1 MSNTTTSDSH
11 LPRSLYA
18 PQTDPRA
25 HAREMVDSVFNDK
38 FMIILSVIII
48 PIILSYYFF
57 KLTPAEE
64 SFLNIV
70 DWVIVVLFVIEYVSK
85 LYLAQNRWQHF
96 KSPWNLVDLF
106 IIAVPFIQLTQ
117 VLRLGVQGHPSLLL
131 RLLTIPRT
139 FAIGGRAAIGRRAK
153 KPPAAIPSEQPET
166 VIMQVNPDR
175 TVQTLNWDQ
184 LKAHMEDS
192 AKQEWF
198 DIRNISEG
206 GFSRL
211 SEILHI
217 PEPQLK
223 SGLIDEIYPHI
234 DHAEDMSFIFLQ
246 SGKIVYPQ
254 TASSYLTIARSGIV
268 IIYSRTKIVTASKH
282 SVDLVKK
289 ATAALPKNKID
300 GSFTATTLYAILM
313 STLNDY
319 RNLLS
324 ETEIEVLKIGSLSKS
339 RLPKDFL
346 ERMYRFEKEV
356 SRVQSNLVHLK
367 EMLTLINSG
376 NMLVDRFS
384 PAEAQSFR
392 VLQDTVT
399 YLSDL
404 AEDLVGNMQG
414 IIDLYINQTSFD
426 TNRILKILA
435 VITALSVIP
444 SSIGGVMG
452 MNLLDV
458 PFAAVLWQMVLVIG
472 IIMTFLAYVTLKL
485 GWLKN

>member
-1 MSNTTTSDSH
+1 
-11 LPRSLYA
+11 
-18 PQTDPRA
+18 
-25 HAREMVDSVFNDK
+25 MVNSVFSDK
-38 FMIILSVIII
+38 FMIALSVIII

-57 KLTPAEE
+57 KLTPTEE
-64 SFLNIV
+64 NFLNIV
-70 DWVIVVLFVIEYVSK
+70 DWIIVILFVVEYVSK

-106 IIAVPFIQLTQ
+106 IIAVPFVQLTQ
-117 VLRLGVQGHPSLLL
+117 VFRIGFQGHPSLLL
-131 RLLTIPRT
+131 RLLTIPRA
-139 FAIGGRAAIGRRAK
+139 FAIGGRAAIGRRQK
-153 KPPAAIPSEQPET
+153 KLPAAIPQEQPET
-166 VIMQVNPDR
+166 VIMQVGPDR
-175 TVQTLNWDQ
+175 AVQALNWEQ
-184 LKAHMEDS
+184 LQTHVADS
-192 AKQEWF
+192 TGQEWF
-198 DIRNISEG
+198 DIRNISDE

-234 DHAEDMSFIFLQ
+234 DHAEEISFIFLQ
-246 SGKIVYPQ
+246 SGKVVYPQ
-254 TASSYLTIARSGIV
+254 TAASYLTIVRSGVV
-268 IIYSRTKIVTASKH
+268 IIYSRNKVFTVSKH

-289 ATAALPKNKID
+289 AQGALPKAKME

-313 STLNDY
+313 SILNDY
-319 RNLLS
+319 KKLLS
-324 ETEIEVLKIGSLSKS
+324 ETELEVLKIGGLPKS

-356 SRVQSNLVHLK
+356 SRVQSNLVHFK
-367 EMLTLINSG
+367 EMLSLINSG
-376 NMLVDRFS
+376 NMLVERFS
-384 PAEAQSFR
+384 QAESQSFR

-399 YLSDL
+399 YLNDL

-435 VITALSVIP
+435 VITAISVIP

-458 PFAAVLWQMVLVIG
+458 PFGAVPWQMVLVIG
-472 IIMTFLAYVTLKL
+472 VIMVFMAYVTLKL
-485 GWLKN
+485 GWLKT

>member
-1 MSNTTTSDSH
+1 MSSTPNSDNH

-25 HAREMVDSVFNDK
+25 HAREMVDSVFSDK
-38 FMIILSVIII
+38 FMIALSVVII
-48 PIILSYYFF
+48 PIILAYYFF
-57 KLTPAEE
+57 KLTPTEE

-70 DWVIVVLFVIEYVSK
+70 DWIIVILFVVEYVLK

-106 IIAVPFIQLTQ
+106 IIAVPFIQLAQ
-117 VLRLGVQGHPSLLL
+117 VFSFGVQGHPSLLL
-131 RLLTIPRT
+131 RLLMIPRT
-139 FAIGGRAAIGRRAK
+139 FAIGGRAAIGRRQK
-153 KPPAAIPSEQPET
+153 KLPAAIPSEEPET
-166 VIMQVNPDR
+166 VIMQVDPDR
-175 TVQTLNWDQ
+175 AVQALSWDQ
-184 LKAHMEDS
+184 LQAHVADS
-192 AKQEWF
+192 ARQEWF
-198 DIRNISEG
+198 DIRNISDE

-211 SEILHI
+211 SEILCI

-234 DHAEDMSFIFLQ
+234 DHSEDVSFIFIQ
-246 SGKIVYPQ
+246 SGKVVYPQ
-254 TASSYLTIARSGIV
+254 TAASYLTIARSGVV
-268 IIYSRTKIVTASKH
+268 IIYSKNKIFTVSKH
-282 SVDLVKK
+282 NIDLVKK
-289 ATAALPKNKID
+289 ASAALPKTKID

-313 STLNDY
+313 SILNDY

-324 ETEIEVLKIGSLSKS
+324 ETELEVLKIGGLSKS

-346 ERMYRFEKEV
+346 ERMYRFEKEA
-356 SRVQSNLVHLK
+356 SRVESNLVHFK

-376 NMLVDRFS
+376 NMLLDRFS
-384 PAEAQSFR
+384 QAEAQSFR

-399 YLSDL
+399 YLNDL
-404 AEDLVGNMQG
+404 AQDLVGNMQG

-435 VITALSVIP
+435 VITAISVIP

-458 PFAAVLWQMVLVIG
+458 PFGAMLWQMVLVIG
-472 IIMTFLAYVTLKL
+472 IIMAFMAYVTLKL
-485 GWLKN
+485 GWLKT